1 VGRPELG
8 VQFMGVSR
16 LGSEASCLP
25 PLSSGRAA
33 RVGRAKVVES
43 PPGHEPVRDGKGPA
57 RELGSERNKFIVVPH
72 GWPYARGG
80 AVAMTLSRGPE
91 PRRPPTASGWGG
103 ILACLGA
110 GGAAISGLRSPRW
123 RSILATTIVVTTCAG
138 LVSGCGSKQA
148 SGHRTTTTVRPT
160 VSSATSSRAAVTPS
174 SGPKTTST
182 GSTIGSI
189 PTPATSGA
197 GATTTTAPAA
207 PPTAAPSTLSPSVTA
222 GTVVPWSPT
231 SPDTL
236 VGATGNPA
244 DWPAAQAEPPS
255 LAGAY
260 STNMMKVIVTL
271 IAYEDWVW
279 SHPDPALV
287 ANYMTPGS
295 SAFAR
300 EVQSI
305 QKLAT
310 TNWHSNPEPTE
321 IDWLRIMDP
330 PRVAMFHRGRAV
342 MVGGHNV
349 YMPAYVNVVLN
360 DPSGQF
366 LNNHGRVMRQ
376 WPASG
381 KHAFSVALAQGASG
395 QWRIANINPIEMSA
409 LVQRLDGGA

>member
-287 ANYMTPGS
+287 ANYMLPGGNAYKGELAS
-295 SAFAR
+295 VAQLAR
-300 EVQSI
+300 EG
-305 QKLAT
+305 
-310 TNWHSNPEPTE
+310 WHADPSPTE
-321 IDWLRIMDP
+321 IDWLAVTVP
-330 PRVAMFHRGRAV
+330 PKRLLLVNGKLGVIGR
-342 MVGGHNV
+342 H
-349 YMPAYVNVVLN
+349 PAYKPSVLTVVIN
-360 DPSGQF
+360 QKVGTF
-366 LNNHGRVMRQ
+366 LD
-376 WPASG
+376 STG
-381 KHAFSVALAQGASG
+381 KVEAHSTGKFGKVAFSETLIQGQDAR
-395 QWRIANINPIEMSA
+395 WRIYDVNRINPA
-409 LVQRLDGGA
+409 GGLRSLAP